1 MIVLCTKL
9 YLEYYFKLYIYNME
23 VVYIEKKI
31 IILLFYSPYD
41 KFLALLILTPKKQK
55 QKS

>member
-1 MIVLCTKL
+1 
-9 YLEYYFKLYIYNME
+9 ME
-23 VVYIEKKI
+23 VVYIEKKK